1 MQRNNAVLIT
11 ALAGLAVFGTG
22 CVESWQQARFER
34 DVELVFLVPAGS
46 GVSARSA
53 NGSITLTEAS
63 RDDVLVRAHIKATT
77 QERADAVQIVGVG
90 EGPWLEVSAIWP
102 EVRQGNEG
110 VSFVI
115 DAPGGRAVRAGTGNG
130 AVSVTGF
137 AGGAEVETSNGA
149 VRVESHDGPISAET
163 SNGKITILGAT
174 GAVDADTSNGAVQVE
189 LAEAGTGPVQ
199 IDTSNGGVTLVVGP
213 GFAGRI
219 DADTSN
225 GSVGVD
231 GGVQSVSG
239 SRKHKVV
246 QVGASDAES
255 AIETSNG
262 SVDIQVKGDQ

>member
-1 MQRNNAVLIT
+1 MKRTNAVLIT

-34 DVELVFLVPAGS
+34 DVELVFLVPSGS

-53 NGSITLTEAS
+53 NGAITLTEAS
-63 RDDVLVRAHIKATT
+63 RDDVLVRAHIKAVS
-77 QERADAVQIVGVG
+77 QERADAVQIVGAG
-90 EGPWLEVSAIWP
+90 EGSWLEIRTIWP
-102 EVRQGNEG
+102 EVRQASEG

-115 DAPGGRAVRAGTGNG
+115 DAPGGRAVRADTGNG
-130 AVSVTGF
+130 AVIVTGF
-137 AGGAEVETSNGA
+137 AGGAEVDTSNGA

-163 SNGKITILGAT
+163 SNGRITILGAT
-174 GAVDADTSNGAVQVE
+174 GAVDAETSNGAVQVE
-189 LAEAGTGPVQ
+189 LAPTGTGPVR

-213 GFAGRI
+213 GFVGRI

-246 QVGASDAES
+246 QVGESDAES
-255 AIETSNG
+255 RIDTSNG
-262 SVDIQVKGDQ
+262 SVNIQVRGDQ